1 MAASVDGG
9 GEILYLKLDRS
20 VLSYQP
26 KIFLKDVGSLTCAND
41 VILAKLKAMPVY
53 RFRHPGN
60 MVCTV
65 TELIEQIRRLYPRL
79 QVEALGET
87 DVLLEYRSA
96 PPKQAVQNVKLALVC
111 LLLFFGAAFTIM
123 AFHNDI
129 GITEV
134 FERFFFQVAGTEKPN
149 VSVLEI
155 AYTIGLGVG
164 ILGFYNHFGTRK
176 LTHDP
181 TPVQVELRKYEK
193 DVDTAI
199 IENASRRKEELDVS

>member
-1 MAASVDGG
+1 MAASVDGK

-20 VLSYQP
+20 VLTYQP
-26 KIFLKDVGSLTCAND
+26 RVNLKDACSLECSND
-41 VILAKLKAMPVY
+41 VILARLKAMPIY
-53 RFRHPGN
+53 QFKHPGN
-60 MVCTV
+60 MVCTITKLV
-65 TELIEQIRRLYPRL
+65 EDIHQIYPAL
-79 QVEALGET
+79 QIEALGEV

-96 PPKQAVQNVKLALVC
+96 PPAKNGQITKLVLACV
-111 LLLFFGAAFTIM
+111 LLFFGAAFTIM

-134 FERFFFQVAGTEKPN
+134 FEKFYFQLVGVEKPKL
-149 VSVLEI
+149 SVLEI
-155 AYTIGLGVG
+155 SYTIGLGLG
-164 ILGFYNHFGTRK
+164 ILNFYNHFGMKK

-199 IENASRRKEELDVS
+199 IENASRRKENLDVS